1 MWTEIQ
7 AQVYRYLAAAV
18 ALAPPLA
25 ASRFHEDLGMDE
37 TDFFGLVI
45 RLENFYH
52 LRLPDA
58 ELHEVTTVQQLID
71 CLERRF
77 LAEHRYVGLRPGGSV
92 FSVN

>member
-7 AQVYRYLAAAV
+7 ARIYRYLGATAA
-18 ALAPPLA
+18 PGPLA

-58 ELHEVTTVQQLID
+58 ELNKVATVQQLVD

-77 LAEHRYVGLRPGGSV
+77 AAEHRYVGLRPGGSV